1 MISQPTL
8 QDYNELTLLWE
19 ASVRSTHHFLTEEN
33 IRYYKPLVREQYLPA
48 VDLYIIRREDNR
60 IVAFMGLSDE
70 LIEMLFV
77 HPDAQGKGYGKQL
90 IDFAVNKK
98 QITKVDVNEQN
109 EKALQFYLNRGFD
122 VIGRDATDPS
132 GKPFPILHMEITAP
146 FVNQLSKRFH
156 IEDIHSL
163 IYQMKYNS
171 SRKEELYQLIFDKDN
186 YISYQA
192 LWTCSHLPLSERKWL
207 ESKQEELIEEVLHCP
222 HSGKRRILLQLLEK
236 QSFKDTTRVDF
247 LDFCLNHMLSKQEPP
262 GIQSLCIKLAYKLC
276 QPIPELLQEFWMMI
290 EIAKEEQGSAAVKSA
305 IRNLSK
311 KKKQKE

>member
-1 MISQPTL
+1 MILQPTP
-8 QDYNELTLLWE
+8 QDYDELTLLWE

-33 IRYYKPLVREQYLPA
+33 IQYYKPLVREQYLPS
-48 VDLYIIRREDNR
+48 VDLYIIRRKDSR

-77 HPDAQGKGYGKQL
+77 DPAFQGNGYGKLL

-98 QITKVDVNEQN
+98 QIVKVDVNEQN

-122 VIGRDATDPS
+122 VIGRDATDSS
-132 GKPFPILHMEITAP
+132 GKPFPILHMARTSP
-146 FVNQLSKRFH
+146 FASQLTKRFH

-163 IYQMKYNS
+163 IYQIKYNS

-186 YISYQA
+186 YTSYQA
-192 LWTCSHLPLSERKWL
+192 LWTCSHFPPSERKWL
-207 ESKQEELIEEVLHCP
+207 EGKQEELINEVLRCP

-236 QSFKDTTRVDF
+236 QSFKDASRVDF

-276 QPIPELLQEFWMMI
+276 QPIPELLKEFWMMI
-290 EIAKEEQGSAAVKSA
+290 EIAKDERMSPAIASV
-305 IRNLSK
+305 IRNISK
-311 KKKQKE
+311 KKKLEN